1 MNISNGNVIHTQG
14 LTKAYQGVKAL
25 DSLNLPIDLIIV
37 TILVLGEEIG
47 FRGYMLPR
55 LLGLGPKRAVM
66 LSGFSHATWHLPIA
80 LLTPFYEVLI
90 IPIFLLVLTAAGVI
104 IGLLRLETDSIWPG
118 TILHGAFNAFWDV
131 FAALTVLSSPLAV
144 YLVGESGL
152 LTLLATASVAFW
164 FSRRWKTPVE
174 QVMATV

>member
-1 MNISNGNVIHTQG
+1 
-14 LTKAYQGVKAL
+14 
-25 DSLNLPIDLIIV
+25 
-37 TILVLGEEIG
+37 
-47 FRGYMLPR
+47 
-55 LLGLGPKRAVM
+55 M
-66 LSGFSHATWHLPIA
+66 LSGFSHATWHLPIN

-104 IGLLRLETDSIWPG
+104 IDLLRLETDSIWPG

-152 LTLLATASVAFW
+152 LTLLATAAVAFW